1 MSLEA
6 EIAHGDTNRE
16 AHAAL
21 RCQNLFTQDA
31 GLHRAVCL
39 LHGQR
44 KVSKSLL
51 HLKNQKKLH
60 FDLIVHSLSTG
71 DQMCMCVYQV
81 CWCVHSWK
89 EQTSAAE
96 QKL

>member
-1 MSLEA
+1 MSSEA
-6 EIAHGDTNRE
+6 EIAHGDTNTE

-31 GLHRAVCL
+31 GLHRAICL

-44 KVSKSLL
+44 KASKSLL
-51 HLKNQKKLH
+51 HLKNQKTLH

-71 DQMCMCVYQV
+71 DQMCMCVCV
-81 CWCVHSWK
+81 CWCVHSRK